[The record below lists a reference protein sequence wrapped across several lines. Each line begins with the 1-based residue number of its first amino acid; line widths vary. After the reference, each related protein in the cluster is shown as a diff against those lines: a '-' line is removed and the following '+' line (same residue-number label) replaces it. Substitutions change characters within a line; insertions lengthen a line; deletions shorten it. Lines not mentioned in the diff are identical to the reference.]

1 MDRCLLPFHLAFIK
15 IFHFSFAIEEKKPI
29 SSRRQ
34 TRFANTPH
42 FVETNTRVSKRP
54 IPAFRR
60 EKSQDG
66 FHQGILPNYEKR
78 KMRNEK

>member
-1 MDRCLLPFHLAFIK
+1 MDRCLLPFHLAFIQ

-29 SSRRQ
+29 SLRRQ

-60 EKSQDG
+60 EREVKMAFTRVSSQTMKNG
-66 FHQGILPNYEKR
+66 
-78 KMRNEK
+78 MRNEK